1 MLCYC
6 EANFIASFNS
16 ADIKTVCGN
25 KIKDIGISQGIQY
38 AVTITSGITNF
49 LFGLV
54 VHKLVNF
61 VRPNSKSAGLLT
73 KTTIYTIFIIFNSI
87 FVPLLIY
94 ADIFGFQAS
103 NYVSFVTIL
112 SSDVKNFFN
121 VDSLSFYPDFDGIWY
136 KNVSVIYVNFIIIE
150 IAMTWVFYIL
160 GKCSSNKSLE
170 DDEGKVLQKSMNEQI
185 TAYKLDVYK

>member
-1 MLCYC
+1 
-6 EANFIASFNS
+6 
-16 ADIKTVCGN
+16 
-25 KIKDIGISQGIQY
+25 
-38 AVTITSGITNF
+38 
-49 LFGLV
+49 LFGLI

-103 NYVSFVTIL
+103 NYVSFITII
-112 SSDVKNFFN
+112 SSDVKSFFSVEN
-121 VDSLSFYPDFDGIWY
+121 LSFYPDFDTIWY

-150 IAMTWVFYIL
+150 TVVTWVFYIL
-160 GKCSSNKSLE
+160 GKCSSNTSLE
-170 DDEGKVLQKSMNEQI
+170 DDEGKVLQKSMNEKI
-185 TAYKLDVYK
+185 TSYKLDVYK